1 MRNMEVLKYNDVILS
16 ASDVDALGS
25 HCYLND
31 QVIRFYFSYLSSL
44 CSQDDVAF
52 VPPLVSFF
60 WQTAM
65 RKAAKMLWITS
76 NWATSALFYSLSTIV
91 TSLVRVR
98 VDHVHWTIFIFDR
111 TKHSFLHLDTMQG
124 ENHIP
129 AFKLYDSVKQY
140 VGVESDSIKEGAKNK
155 KKNKNKKKAPNTA
168 VASIEV
174 SFKECEAPQQT
185 NGYDCGVYVMAIAEA
200 VSDFCLS
207 GKTYNDVDWLSFVV
221 KNVDGFY

>member
-1 MRNMEVLKYNDVILS
+1 MGNMEVLKYNDVILR
-16 ASDVDALGS
+16 ASYMDALGS

-31 QVIRFYFSYLSSL
+31 QVIGVLFLAICDEES
-44 CSQDDVAF
+44 
-52 VPPLVSFF
+52 
-60 WQTAM
+60 
-65 RKAAKMLWITS
+65 RKDA
-76 NWATSALFYSLSTIV
+76 
-91 TSLVRVR
+91 
-98 VDHVHWTIFIFDR
+98 VDHLKLGNKRLVLFAVNDSDEFGVGQSGSQWSILIFDR

-140 VGVESDSIKEGAKNK
+140 VGVESASIKEGAKNK
-155 KKNKNKKKAPNTA
+155 KKNKNKKKAANTA

-185 NGYDCGVYVMAIAEA
+185 NGYDCGVYVMAIAKA

-207 GKTYNDVDWLSFVV
+207 GKTDKEVDWLSFVV
-221 KNVDGFY
+221 KNVDASIEETFRQEIMRLIEDLRNSD